1 MANYWDRAFPTPD
14 GAVAKLFA
22 QTAKGTQLQQLK
34 MLINANMD
42 RRPQILLSDFMDVFM
57 PFVIAIPGMGRQLK
71 VIYNLQQAKAHKL
84 IQDTQVENNL
94 VGLMGDYI
102 EGVQIPTALVLPS
115 DSLECKRVKC
125 PGGEMFNAK
134 RLDPTLTKP
143 TWFKLGAED
152 KVALVPSVMP
162 TPAFLVYD
170 SFDGEIGAMVLYE
183 RWMTARTHDINAFPK
198 FNIIIQ
204 AFLKALVVSTTA
216 KEAQARLNP
225 SIFIQ
230 TPPSVVLGT
239 KDRNTTK
246 AMTHCKNQPRSHYH
260 QQQCPLQCQFRL
272 QSK

>member
-1 MANYWDRAFPTPD
+1 
-14 GAVAKLFA
+14 
-22 QTAKGTQLQQLK
+22 
-34 MLINANMD
+34 
-42 RRPQILLSDFMDVFM
+42 
-57 PFVIAIPGMGRQLK
+57 
-71 VIYNLQQAKAHKL
+71 
-84 IQDTQVENNL
+84 
-94 VGLMGDYI
+94 
-102 EGVQIPTALVLPS
+102 
-115 DSLECKRVKC
+115 
-125 PGGEMFNAK
+125 MFNAK

-230 TPPSVVLGT
+230 TLPPIVNQWKKVAIAFLFRNQAPEANQNNESLLEPAKVPSPPTVLAT
-239 KDRNTTK
+239 P
-246 AMTHCKNQPRSHYH
+246 QPI
-260 QQQCPLQCQFRL
+260 PPTI
-272 QSK
+272 